1 MAMIVGIWGWG
12 SLCKVQ
18 APTLASGIQVTMPVQ
33 KNHESKALEGAAA
46 SDPCVGEYEL
56 RSDLA
61 LTIRRVGDHLFFQV
75 PGHPPL
81 KLVRQRDG
89 VYFLATM
96 DDTITFVRNGQ
107 GIVLALL
114 LRQGPVET
122 LALKRGPVG

>member
-1 MAMIVGIWGWG
+1 MTNSDNGW
-12 SLCKVQ
+12 SLQ
-18 APTLASGIQVTMPVQ
+18 QELLHTIAQVYAWPELPPQ
-33 KNHESKALEGAAA
+33 KNHESKVLEGAAA

-56 RSDLA
+56 RSDLS

-75 PGHPPL
+75 PGRPPL

-89 VYFLATM
+89 VYFLAYM

-107 GIVLALL
+107 GDVLALL